1 MAILGAVAVAQIL
14 AALVIYAARSHS
26 GPRNAQPSITAVPSA
41 ISSTV
46 SGSPQPPASSAS
58 RLAIVPS
65 SAADQLLRQAKQLRE
80 KGDTANSLSRL
91 QQATAL
97 DPSNADVLAE
107 MAMIY
112 ESMQLFDRS
121 NETWRRL
128 ASLGPTV
135 GPLYELADLK
145 LKVGVPGTTAA
156 TDNVSSPATPAS
168 TETQGIPDGS
178 TFGIAEVT
186 PNQEN
191 DPNADTRLTLRVG
204 VKARP
209 KTPID
214 HTEVKIQV
222 FFYDIVDNDQVVL
235 TDADVNYRWLTPG
248 HDWASTDTEVLEV
261 GYFRAKQTSA
271 GIETA
276 IASTPAP
283 IPPPEKNGHKGKETE
298 PANPSPSAGELLP
311 ANESG
316 ERKYLGYIVR
326 VYYKDQLQAVR
337 AEPTRLLNLF
347 PPPFTAPPQ

>member
-1 MAILGAVAVAQIL
+1 
-14 AALVIYAARSHS
+14 
-26 GPRNAQPSITAVPSA
+26 
-41 ISSTV
+41 
-46 SGSPQPPASSAS
+46 
-58 RLAIVPS
+58 
-65 SAADQLLRQAKQLRE
+65 
-80 KGDTANSLSRL
+80 
-91 QQATAL
+91 
-97 DPSNADVLAE
+97 
-107 MAMIY
+107 
-112 ESMQLFDRS
+112 MQLFDRS

-128 ASLGPTV
+128 ASLGPAV

-145 LKVGVPGTTAA
+145 LKVGVPETTAA
-156 TDNVSSPATPAS
+156 SPVSN
-168 TETQGIPDGS
+168 ETQGIPDGS
-178 TFGIAEVT
+178 TFGISELT

-191 DPNADTRLTLRVG
+191 DPNAETRLTLRVG

-235 TDADVNYRWLTPG
+235 TDANVDYRWLTPG

-261 GYFRAKQTSA
+261 SYFRAKQA
-271 GIETA
+271 NAAIGAA

-283 IPPPEKNGHKGKETE
+283 SPPPEKSGKDKGKQTE
-298 PANPSPSAGELLP
+298 PPNPSPSAGELLP

-337 AEPTRLLNLF
+337 ADPTRLLNLF